1 MKRRLGYTALTGAL
15 AALPFLLGAPDLA
28 QAQTAPGSG
37 SFPNSFLIP
46 GTNTSIRVGGFVKL
60 DVWYDFSTHGDTG
73 NNGGTTG
80 VNVGGIPLDDNK
92 PGNSAANLQQHSF
105 HGRAAFSAAESR
117 FNFESRTPT
126 AWGEV
131 KTFLEMDLEQPSGV
145 VNTAGL
151 RGNSDSLAPRLRQA
165 YGTFGPWL
173 FGQTFPLFSDGIAS
187 PETLDFAGDSAL
199 AGPLRIPEIRYTFD
213 AGNGITLA
221 GALDDENIVFINGL
235 TAGSGGG
242 FNPCGGTAVATC
254 ITTNANVPNVAGYK
268 LPAAV
273 LNATLSQAWGH
284 VSLRGVLRDL
294 YYHGPSGVIAGAN
307 SSIQRFGWGAGFSG
321 DFHLPTGL
329 RDAILWQ
336 ANGGRGIGRYLNNE
350 GTSQGDFVI
359 DPTGTPH
366 LIEAWGATLG
376 AIHYWTDQLR
386 TNIDGEITYFVIPH
400 GGGIFTTAGSATLGE
415 AAGSGF
421 GSLNRVIY
429 GAHANLIWSP
439 IPAIDIGAEYIFL
452 QRTVED
458 GRHGIGHRA
467 QFSTKFRF

>member
-28 QAQTAPGSG
+28 HAQQAPGSG

-46 GTNTSIRVGGFVKL
+46 GTNTSLRVGGFVKL
-60 DVWYDFSTHGDTG
+60 DAWYDFSTHGDTG
-73 NNGGTTG
+73 QNGGTTG
-80 VNVGGIPLDDNK
+80 MSVGGIPLDDNK
-92 PGNSAANLQQHSF
+92 PGDNATNLQGHSF
-105 HGRAAFSAAESR
+105 HGRMAWSAAESR

-131 KTFLEMDLEQPSGV
+131 KTFLELDLEQPSGL
-145 VNTAGL
+145 VNTGGV
-151 RGNSDSLAPRLRQA
+151 RGNSDSIAPRLRQA

-221 GALDDENIVFINGL
+221 AALDDESIVFDNGV
-235 TAGSGGG
+235 SGGQSTS
-242 FNPCGGTAVATC
+242 FSPCGGTAVGTC
-254 ITTNANVPNVAGYK
+254 VITNANSSSNIAAGYK

-273 LNATLSQAWGH
+273 LNGTLSQAWGH
-284 VSLRGVLRDL
+284 VSLRGLLRDL
-294 YYHGPSGVIAGAN
+294 YYHGPSNVQAGAD
-307 SSIQRFGWGAGFSG
+307 SKIERFGWGAGFSG

-336 ANGGRGIGRYLNNE
+336 ANGGRGIGRFINNE
-350 GTSQGDFVI
+350 GTNQGDFVV
-359 DPTGTPH
+359 DAGGTPH
-366 LIEAWGATLG
+366 LIDAWNATLG
-376 AIHYWTDQLR
+376 VIHYWTDQLR
-386 TNIDGEITYFVIPH
+386 SNADGEISYFVIPH
-400 GGGIFTTAGSATLGE
+400 GGGIWATE
-415 AAGSGF
+415 AAGSAF
-421 GSLNRVIY
+421 GSFNRAIY

-439 IPAIDIGAEYIFL
+439 IPAMDLGAEYIFL
-452 QRTVED
+452 ERIVED
-458 GRHGIGHRA
+458 GRHGIGHRL
-467 QFSTKFRF
+467 QFSSKFRF

>member
-1 MKRRLGYTALTGAL
+1 MTRRLGFTALTGAL
-15 AALPFLLGAPDLA
+15 AALPFLLGAPGLA

-46 GTNTSIRVGGFVKL
+46 GTNTSLRVGGFVKF
-60 DVWYDFSTHGDTG
+60 DAWYDFSVHGDTG

-80 VNVGGIPLDDNK
+80 SLAAGNIPLDDNK
-92 PGNSAANLQQHSF
+92 PGDSAANLQQHSF

-131 KTFLEMDLEQPSGV
+131 KTFLELDLEQPSGV
-145 VNTAGL
+145 VNTGGV
-151 RGNSDSLAPRLRQA
+151 RGNSDSIAPRLRQA

-187 PETLDFAGDSAL
+187 PETLDFAGDNAL

-213 AGNGITLA
+213 AGNGITIA
-221 GALDDENIVFINGL
+221 GALDDENIVFINGI

-254 ITTNANVPNVAGYK
+254 ITTNANQPNVAGYK

-273 LNATLSQAWGH
+273 LNGTLSQGWGH
-284 VSLRGVLRDL
+284 VSLRAVLRDL

-307 SSIQRFGWGAGFSG
+307 ASVQRFGWGAGFSG

-329 RDAILWQ
+329 KDAILWQ
-336 ANGGRGIGRYLNNE
+336 SNGGRGIGRFINNE
-350 GTSQGDFVI
+350 GDSPGDFVL

-366 LIEAWGATLG
+366 LIDQWNATLG

-386 TNIDGEITYFVIPH
+386 TNVDGEVSYFVIPH
-400 GGGIFTTAGSATLGE
+400 GGAIFAGAEG
-415 AAGSGF
+415 AGSGF
-421 GSLNRVIY
+421 GGLNRELI

-439 IPAIDIGAEYIFL
+439 IPAMDIGAEYIYEF
-452 QRTVED
+452 RVVED
-458 GRHGIGHRA
+458 GRHGVQHRV